1 MATSEPTNLA
11 RIGLAVI
18 GQNLALNI
26 AEKGFQFQFTIERAK
41 QEGNLPIY
49 VIKMLVKADSSVNQT
64 IKTLSAYLEKGGCI
78 IDGGNE
84 WYENTE
90 LREKTMN
97 KLGFL
102 YLGMGVST
110 QRDYFGA
117 HTYERIDMEGSFHTD
132 WFKIAKQSRS

>member
-49 VIKMLVKADSSVNQT
+49 GYHDFK
-64 IKTLSAYLEKGGCI
+64 
-78 IDGGNE
+78 
-84 WYENTE
+84 
-90 LREKTMN
+90 
-97 KLGFL
+97 
-102 YLGMGVST
+102 
-110 QRDYFGA
+110 YFV
-117 HTYERIDMEGSFHTD
+117 
-132 WFKIAKQSRS
+132 QSI